1 MRLALIGKSISHSTS
16 PHLYKRIIGPQ
27 IHYDLIDIQKESDLP
42 PLSELAKNYHG
53 INLTSPYKKFYLDQL
68 NHQSEE
74 VLKLGAT
81 NTISLKPNDF
91 LGVNTD
97 YLATET
103 ILRRFRED
111 YPSLFIL
118 ILGSGVMANLTKLL
132 CENLSLRFLVVSR
145 KTSPDLAQLN
155 LKKFH
160 QVGNQLL
167 VINACSRDFI
177 FEGEA
182 SGDEFFWDYNYKF
195 LPHQNT
201 LPFKVK
207 SYWDGQE
214 MLYLQAY
221 HAANFWREH
230 WP

>member
-1 MRLALIGKSISHSTS
+1 MRLALIGKSISHSSS
-16 PHLYKRIIGPQ
+16 PYLYKRIIGPHIQ
-27 IHYDLIDIQKESDLP
+27 YDLIDIEKESDLP
-42 PLSELAKNYHG
+42 PLSELAKVYHG
-53 INLTSPYKKFYLDQL
+53 INVTSPYKKFYLDQL
-68 NHQSEE
+68 HHQSDE
-74 VLKLGAT
+74 VLKLGAL
-81 NTISLKPNDF
+81 NTISLRPDYF
-91 LGVNTD
+91 VGVNTD

-103 ILRRFRED
+103 ILRRFQEE
-111 YPSLFIL
+111 YPSLVVL
-118 ILGSGVMANLTKLL
+118 ILGSGAMANLTKLL
-132 CENLSLRFLVVSR
+132 CTKLSINFLEASR
-145 KTSPDLAQLN
+145 KSTPDLFHLN

-160 QVGNQLL
+160 QTGHQLL

-177 FEGEA
+177 FEGEVR
-182 SGDEFFWDYNYKF
+182 GDEFFWDYNYKF